1 MSRDARPGTST
12 ARATRTSIVARE
24 WAAAGAGCALADTV
38 FNPLDVLKVRAQ
50 QSGAS
55 ARALALDAIARDGL
69 VRGLMLP
76 GVLATWMRGMSYT
89 GCRIG
94 MYATARDAATAATG
108 DDGDGVGVRVLA
120 GGLTGAVGALVFN
133 PIDVVRVRM
142 QSMTCAHAN
151 TISAFGDVARRE
163 GVAGGLW
170 RGTGACVARAMT
182 LSGSQLATYD
192 VGKRWL
198 LRHGYF
204 SEDAP
209 PLHFTASF
217 VSGVVAQTVTQP
229 VDTLKTLVMS
239 VPSGAG
245 ERKGAFVIARDLVA
259 AHGVRGLYR
268 GFVAAAARQ
277 GPVMVVQMPIVE
289 ALRKVL
295 GLGTFGS

>member
-12 ARATRTSIVARE
+12 APATRTSTVARE

-69 VRGLMLP
+69 VRGLMDVVH
-76 GVLATWMRGMSYT
+76 GVSHRDV
-89 GCRIG
+89 
-94 MYATARDAATAATG
+94 RDAATAATG

-151 TISAFGDVARRE
+151 TIAAFGDVARRE

-245 ERKGAFVIARDLVA
+245 ERKGAFVVARDLVA

-277 GPVMVVQMPIVE
+277 GPVMVIQMPIVE